1 MKYCINCGGEIADD
15 AKFCR
20 HCGSPVYM
28 AEEQVVEA
36 KAEGTKPAEVGRA
49 VGSKITGAIPASA
62 QTGEMA
68 LGDSFSLSGGLL
80 NSYKGETGKIL
91 SPIRAIFKTIGSFF
105 KGIVGLFKTPK
116 NLVIILVIFVIWI
129 VLWFFRDSDSPI
141 VKISSFL
148 TFANVG
154 EGRSVIGAIG
164 TAFGKGTVAAFW
176 VSLFSGGI
184 PAFFKGI
191 GGMIKKTGEKR
202 SIVCLIIGAIIGA
215 TLYLAY
221 AGIKTSTWE
230 SAMAGIAGAVLA
242 AVSLGRKSGPLYEL
256 TQALSS
262 KAENGVRN
270 AHSGKVQSLFT
281 GLFTGFTLAT
291 VITSL
296 IN

>member
-20 HCGSPVYM
+20 HCGSPVYT
-28 AEEQVVEA
+28 AEEQTAETKVSET
-36 KAEGTKPAEVGRA
+36 KAEEVVKA
-49 VGSKITGAIPASA
+49 VGSKITGAIPASTQA
-62 QTGEMA
+62 GETA
-68 LGDSFSLSGGLL
+68 LGESFGLGGEILS
-80 NSYKGETGKIL
+80 SYKGEAGKIL

-116 NLVIILVIFVIWI
+116 NLVIILVLLVIWI

-154 EGRSVIGAIG
+154 EGRSIIGAIG
-164 TAFGKGTVAAFW
+164 TAFGKGTVAALW

-191 GGMIKKTGEKR
+191 GGMIKKTGDKR
-202 SIVCLIIGAIIGA
+202 SIVFIIIGAIIGA
-215 TLYLAY
+215 ALYLAY
-221 AGIKTSTWE
+221 AGIKTSTWT

-242 AVSLGRKSGPLYEL
+242 AESLGQKSGPLYEL
-256 TQALSS
+256 AQALSS
-262 KAENGVRN
+262 KAENGIRKP
-270 AHSGKVQSLFT
+270 HSGKVQSLFT

>member
-20 HCGSPVYM
+20 HCGSPVNM

-36 KAEGTKPAEVGRA
+36 KTEETKPVEVGRA
-49 VGSKITGAIPASA
+49 VVSKITGAIPASA

-80 NSYKGETGKIL
+80 NSYKGEAGKIL
-91 SPIRAIFKTIGSFF
+91 SPIRAILKTIGSFF

-116 NLVIILVIFVIWI
+116 NLVIILVIFIIWI

-202 SIVCLIIGAIIGA
+202 SIVFLIIGAIIGA
-215 TLYLAY
+215 ALYLAY

-256 TQALSS
+256 AQALSS
-262 KAENGVRN
+262 KAKNGIRSAN
-270 AHSGKVQSLFT
+270 SGKVQSLFT
-281 GLFTGFTLAT
+281 GLFAGFTLVT

-296 IN
+296 VN

>member
-20 HCGSPVYM
+20 HCGSPVNM

-36 KAEGTKPAEVGRA
+36 KTEETKPVEVGRA
-49 VGSKITGAIPASA
+49 VVSKITGAIPASA

-80 NSYKGETGKIL
+80 NSYKGEAGKIL

-116 NLVIILVIFVIWI
+116 NLVIILVSFVIWI

-202 SIVCLIIGAIIGA
+202 SIVFLIIGAIIGA

>member
-20 HCGSPVYM
+20 HCGSPVNM

-36 KAEGTKPAEVGRA
+36 KTEETKPVEVGRA
-49 VGSKITGAIPASA
+49 VVSKITGAIPASA

-80 NSYKGETGKIL
+80 NSYKGEAGKIL
-91 SPIRAIFKTIGSFF
+91 SPIRAILKTIGSFF

-116 NLVIILVIFVIWI
+116 NLVIILVIFIIWI

-202 SIVCLIIGAIIGA
+202 SIIFLIIGAIIGA
-215 TLYLAY
+215 ALYLAY

-256 TQALSS
+256 AQALSS
-262 KAENGVRN
+262 KAKNGIRSAN
-270 AHSGKVQSLFT
+270 SGKVQSLFT
-281 GLFTGFTLAT
+281 GLFAGFTLVT

-296 IN
+296 VN